1 MLNGIYKPI
10 ILSVF
15 AHILLVAILSTLQQ
29 PSTLI
34 KHKVPKKQAIKSYL
48 YKRPSVDKAVVKTV
62 TDTPKKTESSK
73 EAPSLKLPE
82 KNTVTEIKKIERLKE
97 KVQPKVP
104 VEQPQ
109 PLTTQATN
117 KLNKPAEKPAIT
129 KSIPQDSFSQLQQ
142 LRSKLNRNATLPSNH
157 QYQTYQQPSIFNRK
171 NKVVPKSIPLLDPEK
186 EREKNTHTMGAG
198 IAIEKN
204 DNGTCAITQD
214 MSAYG
219 LDNGSSTQYFNC
231 GESKFDKSFRL
242 HMKNVQ
248 KKISKTK
255 N

>member
-10 ILSVF
+10 ALSIF
-15 AHILLVAILSTLQQ
+15 AHILLMAILSTMQK
-29 PSTLI
+29 PSALI
-34 KHKVPKKQAIKSYL
+34 KHSPQEKQAIKSYL
-48 YKRPSVDKAVVKTV
+48 YKRPALDKVAAKTV
-62 TDTPKKTESSK
+62 TESPKDTMNNIEVNPQNVPAKNTITDVKEPK
-73 EAPSLKLPE
+73 PSEKKAQPTPPVAQPQTLATPTKDKANKPVSTSAIAKKLP
-82 KNTVTEIKKIERLKE
+82 K
-97 KVQPKVP
+97 
-104 VEQPQ
+104 
-109 PLTTQATN
+109 
-117 KLNKPAEKPAIT
+117 
-129 KSIPQDSFSQLQQ
+129 DSFSQLQQ

-186 EREKNTHTMGAG
+186 ERDNNTQNLGAG
-198 IAIEKN
+198 IAIEKS

-248 KKISKTK
+248 KKIKK